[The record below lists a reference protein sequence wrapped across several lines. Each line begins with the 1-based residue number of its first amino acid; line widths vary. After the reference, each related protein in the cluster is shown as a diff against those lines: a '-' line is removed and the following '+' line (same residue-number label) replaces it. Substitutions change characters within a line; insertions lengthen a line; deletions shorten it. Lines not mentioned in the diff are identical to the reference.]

1 MTLNKREN
9 TPMVP
14 CKDRWKSGTTRLDT
28 SIERLEIDNGQD
40 SQNINFSI
48 TNLDKK
54 AYNRNK
60 TIANSVRSLCKCCFE
75 KFSSELEL
83 LKHL

>member
-48 TNLDKK
+48 TKLG
-54 AYNRNK
+54 
-60 TIANSVRSLCKCCFE
+60 
-75 KFSSELEL
+75 
-83 LKHL
+83 